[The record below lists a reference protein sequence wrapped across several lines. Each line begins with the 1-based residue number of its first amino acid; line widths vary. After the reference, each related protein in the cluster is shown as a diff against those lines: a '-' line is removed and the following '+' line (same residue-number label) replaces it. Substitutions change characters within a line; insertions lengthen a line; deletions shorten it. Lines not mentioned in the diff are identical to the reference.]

1 MLLSSLLFVSLLYS
15 AWATDSTWASIPM
28 NVPSQLTN
36 LNFNYAT
43 VTTYFGTPPQQM
55 NLTIDVSTGEMAAYS
70 VDCVFCS
77 GETFFDASLSSTF
90 QHLNS
95 PWAQAR
101 PDFNGSESSDTM
113 SFGGILTV
121 TDAQF
126 VLIDTGSYSL
136 ARQTMHNGFLG
147 AFLNPLNST
156 IVTDNIFS
164 QLYQSKQL
172 LNPVIGMRFDPRSPK
187 LTVGALDANDYEGTI
202 NWVQLES
209 NPSWD
214 AFNTFQVDGLKGYNG
229 SFVPQGSGG
238 LFASIDSLLPSIAV
252 QNVSTYATNN
262 GYIGPAGAAVTIDKQ
277 TNVASLL
284 CDETYPYIPLTV
296 SINGVDYQVDSS
308 NNLLYS
314 RQIQLGLCTLGMT
327 NRSDTLPPNFIL
339 GQPFLRSV
347 YVAYRFPTDNCPGY
361 YGFAFAKGAN
371 RTQAQI
377 SQTPTSTPTNSAQCL
392 SFASP
397 TSTPSA
403 TIVTARQA
411 LLSSEK
417 YSVYGSTNA
426 SQVPLIDVEN
436 LSKMTWNATN
446 LY

>member
-1 MLLSSLLFVSLLYS
+1 MLLSSLLYGSLLYS
-15 AWATDSTWASIPM
+15 ARATDPTWASIAM
-28 NVPSQLTN
+28 NVPSQLTDSS
-36 LNFNYAT
+36 FNYAT
-43 VTTYFGTPPQQM
+43 VTTYFGTPPQQI
-55 NLTIDVSTGEMAAYS
+55 NLTIDVSTGVMAAYS

-77 GETFFDASLSSTF
+77 GETFFDTSLSSTF
-90 QHLNS
+90 QHLNF

-101 PDFNGSESSDTM
+101 PDFNGSESSDTV

-121 TDAQF
+121 LDAQF
-126 VLIDTGSYSL
+126 VLIDTGSYSF
-136 ARQTMHNGFLG
+136 ARQMMHNGFLG

-156 IVTDNIFS
+156 TVTNNVFS

-172 LNPVIGMRFDPRSPK
+172 LNPVIGIRFDPRSPK
-187 LTVGALDANDYEGTI
+187 LTIGALDPNDYEGTI
-202 NWVQLES
+202 NWVQLEA
-209 NPSWD
+209 NASWD
-214 AFNTFQVDGLKGYNG
+214 TFNTFQVDGLKGYNG
-229 SFVPQGSGG
+229 SFVPQGSGD
-238 LFASIDSLLPSIAV
+238 LFASIDSSIR
-252 QNVSTYATNN
+252 NLSTYATNN
-262 GYIGPAGAAVTIDKQ
+262 GYIGPAGTGVTMDHR
-277 TNVASLL
+277 TNVVSLL
-284 CDETYPYIPLTV
+284 CNETYPYVPLTV
-296 SINGVDYQVDSS
+296 SINGVDYQVDSN

-314 RQIQLGLCTLGMT
+314 QETETGLCTLGMA

-361 YGFAFAKGAN
+361 YGFAFATGAN

-403 TIVTARQA
+403 TIVTAQQK

-417 YSVYGSTNA
+417 YSVYGRPNA
-426 SQVPLIDVEN
+426 SQMSLIDVEN
-436 LSKMTWNATN
+436 LPKMTWNATN